1 MKILAKSTP
10 TPPLTL
16 KEHIDDCLGIHKY
29 LPTLFPTIDKLPG
42 FERFWEVL
50 WFAVVFHD
58 LGKAHQAFQKLLAG
72 EEKNEWNRQRHE
84 LFSVPF
90 IKAFDIDPDTQ
101 QMLMLVVAGH
111 HKKFKTLLTEY
122 IKGFYADTNR
132 RSVQKNTQKDTFSQA
147 FDRHVKVDEVRELLK
162 SAYDVSI
169 GEIEPIDINKLVQ
182 RYIGK
187 PFVPTHSNYWFLLLL
202 FGALKHCDHLGSA
215 QVRHLPK
222 LENYDFEFL
231 RRLRIQLQLGGKD
244 FYTHQTLCAQA
255 KGHLILTA
263 PTGSGKTESALLWL
277 QNQLKQTGQ
286 GRAFYILPF
295 TASINA
301 MYERLSKAIDTEE
314 TQKVGMLH
322 GKLSAYL
329 NNYFEEYQYSTGE
342 RKEKT
347 KELREKFKSIV
358 TPLKVVTP
366 FQLLKHLFGLR
377 GFEQG
382 VFEWVGSYLIFDE
395 IHAYSPQVVAQ
406 IKVLLEFMTQHLHS
420 QVMIMTATLP
430 RFLKQELRQALG
442 NPQEIK
448 ADKALYQS
456 FRRHRVVL
464 QDGLL
469 ADNYALIEADLK
481 QGKKVLVVCNTIKQA
496 QETYQYFAA
505 HKIHK
510 VLLHGAFNGTDRNQK
525 EQVLLKG
532 ENKEDASPTV
542 QLLIGTQA
550 IEVSLDIDY
559 DMMYTEPAPIDALIQ
574 RFGRVNRQRKK
585 GICSCV
591 VFKQGNKVDA
601 FIYNTQAVDRTL
613 AVFARNAA
621 NNQGVIH
628 EEQLQDF
635 IDEVYP
641 AWSEAEQKKFDD
653 VYKYLKHSLKGL
665 SPLLHSKT
673 KEEEFYSQ
681 FDGVKVLPQGQRA
694 RFEEYLRDFDFINAE
709 NLKVQ
714 VSEGK
719 FKGWSQNGLARAN
732 HFIINKKNKDN
743 RQDGY
748 IQIDYFETRKKYD
761 PELGLL
767 SDEQITWTDNN
778 QL

>member
-1 MKILAKSTP
+1 MDILAKSTP

-29 LPTLFPTIDKLPG
+29 LPTLFPARDKLPG

-50 WFAVVFHD
+50 WLAVVFHD
-58 LGKAHQAFQKLLAG
+58 LGKAHQEFQKLLAG
-72 EEKNEWNRQRHE
+72 DENNDWKRQRHE

-101 QMLMLVVAGH
+101 HMLMLVVAGH
-111 HKKFKTLLTEY
+111 HKKFDILLSEY
-122 IKGFYADTNR
+122 IKGFYAGTNR
-132 RSVQKNTQKDTFSQA
+132 RSIQKTSQKETFSGS
-147 FDRHVKVDEVRELLK
+147 FDRHVKVDEVRTLLK
-162 SAYDVSI
+162 KYDI
-169 GEIEPIDINKLVQ
+169 NLGKIEPIDIKKLIQ
-182 RYIGK
+182 KYLGT
-187 PFVPTHSNYWFLLLL
+187 PFVSTHANYWFLLLL

-231 RRLRIQLQLGGKD
+231 RRLRMKLQLGGND
-244 FYTHQTLCAQA
+244 FYTHQKLCGKAV
-255 KGHLILTA
+255 GHLILTA

-277 QNQLKQTGQ
+277 QNQLQQTGQ

-301 MYERLSKAIDTEE
+301 MYERLSKNIDTEE
-314 TQKVGMLH
+314 SPKVGMLH

-329 NNYFEEYQYSTGE
+329 NNYFEEYQYSTDK

-358 TPLKVVTP
+358 TPIKVVTP

-406 IKVLLEFMTQHLHS
+406 IKVLLEFMTTHLRS

-430 RFLKQELRQALG
+430 RFLKQEFRQALD

-456 FRRHRVVL
+456 FRRHRVEL
-464 QDGLL
+464 QEGLL

-496 QETYQYFAA
+496 QDTYQYFAT
-505 HKIHK
+505 HNMHK
-510 VLLHGAFNGTDRNQK
+510 VLLHGAFNGADRNQK
-525 EQVLLKG
+525 EQTLLKG
-532 ENKEDASPTV
+532 EDKADASPTV

-559 DMMYTEPAPIDALIQ
+559 DVIYTEPAPIDALIQ

-585 GICSCV
+585 GICPCI
-591 VFKQGNKVDA
+591 VFKGRNKVDA
-601 FIYNTQAVDRTL
+601 YIYNPQAVDKTL
-613 AVFARNAA
+613 EVFARNMA
-621 NNQGVIH
+621 NNQGVID
-628 EEQLQDF
+628 EAQLQDF

-641 AWSEAEQKKFDD
+641 AWDEDGQKEFDKT
-653 VYKYLKHSLKGL
+653 YTFLKHSLNDL
-665 SPLLHSKT
+665 SPLMHSKT

-694 RFEEYLRDFDFINAE
+694 RFEEYLKDFDFINAE

-714 VSEGK
+714 VREGK
-719 FKGWSQNGLARAN
+719 FKGWLDNGLVRTN
-732 HFIINKKNKDN
+732 HFMINKRNKDN
-743 RQDGY
+743 KPDGH
-748 IQIDYFETRKKYD
+748 IQVDYFETRKKYD
-761 PELGLL
+761 TELGLL
-767 SDEQITWTDNN
+767 PDEQPTWTDDN